1 MKWINKLLL
10 SIVWVGLVASCSDD
24 DSHELPVISPVSTG
38 TFTDTRDDNT
48 YNYVRIGNLE
58 WMTENCRYR
67 TSDCK
72 YYVDYGNTGQTIPIG
87 MVSFI
92 PFSMPQTLYLKVGAF
107 LPMKISS
114 SWSEH
119 WVCLRQTQMNWIG
132 EAAGQVH

>member
-58 WMTENCRYR
+58 WMTENCRYMNTTGASKYPITER
-67 TSDCK
+67 RNITSTSPDTNRRIC
-72 YYVDYGNTGQTIPIG
+72 
-87 MVSFI
+87 
-92 PFSMPQTLYLKVGAF
+92 
-107 LPMKISS
+107 
-114 SWSEH
+114 
-119 WVCLRQTQMNWIG
+119 
-132 EAAGQVH
+132 